1 MAAACGGAPPANLVD
16 ARAAYQRAAQSPARE
31 LAPDQLHAAQ
41 VFLQTA
47 ERTFDDEGD
56 TPRARDRAYV
66 AKTKARL
73 AEVQAGIVR
82 ANMDYK
88 RAEEQRQAAEQR
100 AHAEATSELQAARSE
115 LESVQSANAAQSA
128 ELQAETERRQQAEAA
143 QKRALAALEQAGEVK
158 QEQRG
163 TVITLS
169 GSVIFASGQAELLPS
184 ARNRLT
190 EVASALSN
198 GDQDSKIVVEGHTD
212 STGSE
217 QTNKELSLERAEAV
231 RDELV
236 SNGVNADRISIQ
248 GFGESRPIADNS
260 SQSGRANNRRVEI
273 VIQPVT

>member
-1 MAAACGGAPPANLVD
+1 
-16 ARAAYQRAAQSPARE
+16 
-31 LAPDQLHAAQ
+31 
-41 VFLQTA
+41 
-47 ERTFDDEGD
+47 
-56 TPRARDRAYV
+56 
-66 AKTKARL
+66 
-73 AEVQAGIVR
+73 
-82 ANMDYK
+82 
-88 RAEEQRQAAEQR
+88 
-100 AHAEATSELQAARSE
+100 
-115 LESVQSANAAQSA
+115 
-128 ELQAETERRQQAEAA
+128 
-143 QKRALAALEQAGEVK
+143 
-158 QEQRG
+158 
-163 TVITLS
+163 
-169 GSVIFASGQAELLPS
+169 VIFASGQAELLPS